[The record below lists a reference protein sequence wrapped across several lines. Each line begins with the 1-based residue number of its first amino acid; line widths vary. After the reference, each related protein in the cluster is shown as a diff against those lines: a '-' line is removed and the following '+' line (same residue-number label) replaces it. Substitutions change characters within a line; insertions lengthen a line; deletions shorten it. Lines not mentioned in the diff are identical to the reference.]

1 MRLIVLF
8 LSACAGST
16 APPVEL
22 SEQAQRG
29 RAVYLQACATCHQVD
44 GNGLSG
50 AFPPLAGSEWL
61 EDDDTISIRIVLNGL
76 KGPIKVAGKSY
87 NGLMLAHRD
96 RLSDQQ
102 IADVLTYVRADW
114 GNEAP
119 PVAAETVTRIRA
131 ETASKDDPW
140 TADTLR

>member
-1 MRLIVLF
+1 MRLISLL
-8 LSACAGST
+8 LSGCIGGPT
-16 APPVEL
+16 PPVVL

-29 RAVYLQACATCHQVD
+29 RATYLQACATCHQVD

-61 EDDDTISIRIVLNGL
+61 EPDDTVPIRIVLNGL
-76 KGPIKVAGKSY
+76 KGSIRVAGKKY
-87 NGLMLAHRD
+87 DGLMLAHRD
-96 RLSDQQ
+96 LLSDQQ

-114 GNEAP
+114 GNQGAP
-119 PVAAETVTRIRA
+119 ISAATVAQVRA
-131 ETASKDDPW
+131 ETADRDTPW